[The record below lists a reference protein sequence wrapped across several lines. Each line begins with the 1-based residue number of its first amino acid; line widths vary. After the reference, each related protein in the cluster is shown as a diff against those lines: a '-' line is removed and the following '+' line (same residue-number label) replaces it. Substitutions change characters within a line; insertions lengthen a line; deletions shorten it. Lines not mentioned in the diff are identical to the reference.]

1 MHPHLHYKIFELGSF
16 FLGEEAADH
25 TGVKRTRG
33 GKLATPRDPQ
43 DPAMRKM
50 FAGNLHKDTTQEV
63 LHAFFSEF
71 GEVEQCYCAM
81 NKATG
86 KCKGYGFVTYRLSE
100 AVDAIQESRPHTL
113 LDREVDT
120 RRAVPRELAGNP
132 ESELRSKKLY
142 VTGLHGPKSGLNE
155 NISDADLSKYF
166 GQFGA
171 VLSVS
176 QKLHS
181 ATAPQ
186 TDPSKVG
193 KKTGYGYIE
202 FADEDPVDK
211 LVLIGVIQLKGAVLE
226 ARRGLTREQ
235 QEEVKSKQ
243 QQMMYP
249 GGGDQQYF
257 GGNHGG
263 GGEMQGIMAD
273 MQSKM
278 AGAGMGG
285 MAGQM
290 GKMSSMVAGMDGAG
304 GALATSLNG
313 MLKGMQGMMSTL
325 GTTPELAA
333 SMGGMM
339 VSMMEMCQQMMLTA
353 SKQKM
358 QQEATSEE
366 QYSSGAWGGG
376 YGAGQAGQGGYNYE
390 GEGGQGVYPG
400 GSQTGYGTSGYSDY
414 YGAGG
419 YGSSS
424 QGNYG
429 GSSQGAAGY
438 GARPGYGAN
447 SSWKTATRGK
457 TEPKTGALRG
467 RGNYSGY

>member
-1 MHPHLHYKIFELGSF
+1 M
-16 FLGEEAADH
+16 
-25 TGVKRTRG
+25 GVKRTRG
-33 GKLATPRDPQ
+33 GKLTTPRDPQ
-43 DPAMRKM
+43 APAMRKM
-50 FAGNLHKDTTQEV
+50 FAGNLHKDTTQEA
-63 LHAFFSEF
+63 LKAFFSEF

-86 KCKGYGFVTYRLSE
+86 KCKGYGFVTYLQSE
-100 AVDAIQESRPHTL
+100 AVDAIQSSRPHTL

-132 ESELRSKKLY
+132 ESEMRSKKLY
-142 VTGLHGPKSGLNE
+142 ITGLHGPKSGLNE
-155 NISDADLSKYF
+155 NISDADLREHF

-171 VLSVS
+171 VLNVS

-186 TDPSKVG
+186 TDPAKVG

-211 LVLIGVIQLKGAVLE
+211 LVLIGVIQLKGAILE

-243 QQMMYP
+243 QMMYS
-249 GGGDQQYF
+249 GGDQYF

-263 GGEMQGIMAD
+263 GDMQGIMAD

-304 GALATSLNG
+304 GALTTSFNG
-313 MLKGMQGMMSTL
+313 MLKGMQGMMNSL
-325 GTTPELAA
+325 GTTPEMAA
-333 SMGGMM
+333 SVGGMM
-339 VSMMEMCQQMMLTA
+339 VSMMEMCQQMMLAA
-353 SKQKM
+353 SKQKR
-358 QQEATSEE
+358 QQAGSSEE

-376 YGAGQAGQGGYNYE
+376 YGAGQGDYYGGDSQAGYG
-390 GEGGQGVYPG
+390 G
-400 GSQTGYGTSGYSDY
+400 GSQAGYGGPGSQAGYGGSGSQAGYGGGSQAGYGTSGYSDY
-414 YGAGG
+414 YGAGSGG

-424 QGNYG
+424 YG
-429 GSSQGAAGY
+429 GSSQGAGY
-438 GARPGYGAN
+438 GGS
-447 SSWKTATRGK
+447 SSWNTATRGK
-457 TEPKTGALRG
+457 TESKNGASSRG

>member
-1 MHPHLHYKIFELGSF
+1 M
-16 FLGEEAADH
+16 
-25 TGVKRTRG
+25 GVKRTRG
-33 GKLATPRDPQ
+33 GKLVAPRDPE

-50 FAGNLHKDTTQEV
+50 FAGNLHKDTTQEA
-63 LHAFFSEF
+63 LKTFFSEF

-86 KCKGYGFVTYRLSE
+86 KCKGYGFVTYRQSE
-100 AVDAIQESRPHTL
+100 AVDAIQSSRPHTL

-142 VTGLHGPKSGLNE
+142 ITGLRGPKSGLNE
-155 NISDADLSKYF
+155 NISDADLKEYF
-166 GQFGA
+166 GQFGE

-186 TDPSKVG
+186 MDPSKVG

-243 QQMMYP
+243 QMMYNP
-249 GGGDQQYF
+249 GGGDQYL
-257 GGNHGG
+257 GGGG

-290 GKMSSMVAGMDGAG
+290 GKMSSMVAGMDGGAG

-339 VSMMEMCQQMMLTA
+339 VSMMEMCQQMMLAA
-353 SKQKM
+353 SKQNK
-358 QQEATSEE
+358 QQALAATASSED

-376 YGAGQAGQGGYNYE
+376 YGAGSGQGGGYYGGDGQGGY
-390 GEGGQGVYPG
+390 GQGG
-400 GSQTGYGTSGYSDY
+400 HGQAGYGTSGYSDY
-414 YGAGG
+414 YGSGG
-419 YGSSS
+419 YGTSS
-424 QGNYG
+424 QGSYG
-429 GSSQGAAGY
+429 TSGQGSYGTSSQGAGY
-438 GARPGYGAN
+438 GARPGWGA
-447 SSWKTATRGK
+447 TATRGK
-457 TEPKTGALRG
+457 TDPKNGGSSRG